1 METRFIETRF
11 VKTRFVKANFILS
24 GFLFFNTSFADNIL
38 PEKQE
43 NFVIKKDTKKS
54 VIKASKSKLQE
65 DTCVVF
71 GDQISLVP
79 DINQKI
85 SQIQKVLLD
94 HTCKYLENSSGC
106 VLLKNDK
113 NKIDEI
119 LKVAKNF
126 EEKMEDF
133 IQDCDKYLEYLKNL
147 K

>member
-1 METRFIETRF
+1 METRF
-11 VKTRFVKANFILS
+11 VKARFAKTRFVLS
-24 GFLFFNTSFADNIL
+24 GFLFFTTSLADNIL
-38 PEKQE
+38 SEKQE
-43 NFVIKKDTKKS
+43 SFVIIKDTKKTS
-54 VIKASKSKLQE
+54 VKISKSKLQE
-65 DTCVVF
+65 KTCTVF

-94 HTCKYLENSSGC
+94 HTCKYLESSGEC
-106 VLLKNDK
+106 VILKNDK